1 MWCLKYLKK
10 SNSTMYSIL
19 QSEKKTLVNTVSRYY
34 VVVYLQKGG
43 VVPSNHS
50 AGKLHLIKLP
60 MNSEKSI
67 KMRLHQE
74 CPTTHIFR
82 TWFPRNFFE
91 CYIHLWNK
99 NFLKS
104 DTIYVEALGKDIFF
118 WNSIS
123 FLEWNNTTWV
133 LTLQMSKKTIF
144 FNF

>member
-10 SNSTMYSIL
+10 SNFTMYSIL

-74 CPTTHIFR
+74 CPTTHFFR
-82 TWFPRNFFE
+82 T
-91 CYIHLWNK
+91 
-99 NFLKS
+99 
-104 DTIYVEALGKDIFF
+104 
-118 WNSIS
+118 
-123 FLEWNNTTWV
+123 
-133 LTLQMSKKTIF
+133 
-144 FNF
+144 

>member
-1 MWCLKYLKK
+1 MLCLKYLKK
-10 SNSTMYSIL
+10 SNSAMYSIL

-74 CPTTHIFR
+74 CPTTHTSLGFD
-82 TWFPRNFFE
+82 FPEISLNF
-91 CYIHLWNK
+91 
-99 NFLKS
+99 
-104 DTIYVEALGKDIFF
+104 IYVP
-118 WNSIS
+118 
-123 FLEWNNTTWV
+123 TP
-133 LTLQMSKKTIF
+133 
-144 FNF
+144 

>member
-1 MWCLKYLKK
+1 
-10 SNSTMYSIL
+10 MYSIL

-82 TWFPRNFFE
+82 IWFPRNFFE
-91 CYIHLWNK
+91 FYIPTPK
-99 NFLKS
+99 Y
-104 DTIYVEALGKDIFF
+104 DTIYVDHLERHFF
-118 WNSIS
+118 S
-123 FLEWNNTTWV
+123 E
-133 LTLQMSKKTIF
+133 M
-144 FNF
+144 